1 MKFLFTGVMLLFS
14 SEKLPAQ
21 SGVATQQI
29 QISVPGNISIDNF
42 IELSSGEKGSSENG
56 RKYFN
61 VKSNL
66 NFLVNVS
73 YSEKDV
79 RSTPAIHTT
88 MTTELVMVHC
98 SCGTIRQFTRDPEP
112 AKKGLNM
119 VYTVAEP

>member
-61 VKSNL
+61 VKSNQL
-66 NFLVNVS
+66 RCH
-73 YSEKDV
+73 
-79 RSTPAIHTT
+79 RSMYCRRRSDI
-88 MTTELVMVHC
+88 
-98 SCGTIRQFTRDPEP
+98 FF
-112 AKKGLNM
+112 
-119 VYTVAEP
+119 